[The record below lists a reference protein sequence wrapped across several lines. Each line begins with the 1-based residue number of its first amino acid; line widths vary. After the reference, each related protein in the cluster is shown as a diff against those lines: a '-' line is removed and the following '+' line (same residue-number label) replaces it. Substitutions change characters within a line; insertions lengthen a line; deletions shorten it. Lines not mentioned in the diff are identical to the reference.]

1 MNVLCDCVI
10 KKSMWD
16 LGTENPGLSH
26 FLKHHVCNFEK
37 KKKRQTLRFS
47 VSIHERDMVDL
58 NALLGCPTSISLSS
72 QAFPFPFGI
81 FFSLNAVPWNCNLG
95 PTLPDSGG
103 GPGARLS
110 QSGSPA

>member
-37 KKKRQTLRFS
+37 KKKKANSEIQCFY
-47 VSIHERDMVDL
+47 
-58 NALLGCPTSISLSS
+58 P
-72 QAFPFPFGI
+72 
-81 FFSLNAVPWNCNLG
+81 
-95 PTLPDSGG
+95 
-103 GPGARLS
+103 
-110 QSGSPA
+110 